1 MTFKIYIVDD
11 HQVLI
16 DGLRVILD
24 FYKDIIIFGQCNSGE
39 KAIQEV
45 SELEVDLIIMDLMMP
60 GKYDGGETTKLIKK
74 INPDIKVLAL
84 SMMSDQESIEYM
96 LSCGADGF
104 IIKNVSADELA
115 KAIKLIMKGGLYIH
129 RQLKNQLKSM
139 QTKIIKK
146 ERSLLS
152 DIEKQILLH
161 ISNGLTTS
169 EIASTIFRSTETI
182 KSHRKN
188 LLIKLKCKNSAEM
201 VKVAFENNF
210 I

>member
-1 MTFKIYIVDD
+1 
-11 HQVLI
+11 
-16 DGLRVILD
+16 
-24 FYKDIIIFGQCNSGE
+24 
-39 KAIQEV
+39 
-45 SELEVDLIIMDLMMP
+45 
-60 GKYDGGETTKLIKK
+60 
-74 INPDIKVLAL
+74 
-84 SMMSDQESIEYM
+84 
-96 LSCGADGF
+96 
-104 IIKNVSADELA
+104 
-115 KAIKLIMKGGLYIH
+115 
-129 RQLKNQLKSM
+129 M

-169 EIASTIFRSTETI
+169 EIASTIFRSKETI

-201 VKVAFENNF
+201 VKVALENNF